1 MADDKESL
9 LDDVNEAFR
18 KFDSNQDGFLTAHDV
33 KMMFEL
39 MDFRLNSKDFKE
51 FFACGDTSGTGKI
64 NLQGL
69 IRPKILR
76 VGSGSLSCNH
86 RRFVFFFCRFSEND
100 VRFNSQSRFF
110 ARSAN

>member
-39 MDFRLNSKDFKE
+39 MDFRLNSKDFQE
-51 FFACGDTSGTGKI
+51 FFACGDTSGTDKFTRFDPTEDFGSWK
-64 NLQGL
+64 
-69 IRPKILR
+69 R
-76 VGSGSLSCNH
+76 VSLL
-86 RRFVFFFCRFSEND
+86 
-100 VRFNSQSRFF
+100 
-110 ARSAN
+110 